1 MPTWDA
7 GQYLRFADER
17 SRPCRDLVA
26 ALALEAPRR
35 IVDLGCG
42 PGNSADVLA
51 ARWPGAEVVGL
62 DSSAAMIA
70 AAHRSAPERAWI
82 LGDIATWTPDAP
94 VDLVFSNAALHWV
107 PDHAAVVPRL
117 FAQVAPGGAF
127 ASQVPC
133 NAGAAAHAAMRE
145 VAARAEWRGCFGGD
159 LPRWQVHEAAFYYDL
174 LAPLAARVD
183 LWETEYLHVLPDA
196 AAIVE
201 WYRGSSLRPFLDA
214 LPDEP
219 AQRRFLADYHA
230 AVAALYPPR
239 RDGRVLLPF
248 RRLFTIAYR

>member
-17 SRPCRDLVA
+17 GRPCRDLVA
-26 ALALEAPRR
+26 ALALAAPRR

-42 PGNSADVLA
+42 PGNSAAVLA
-51 ARWPGAEVVGL
+51 ARWPDAELAGL
-62 DSSAAMIA
+62 DSSEAMIA
-70 AAHRSAPERAWI
+70 AARRSAPERRWI
-82 LGDIATWTPDAP
+82 LGDIAAWTADAR

-117 FAQVAPGGAF
+117 FAQVAAGGAF

-145 VAARAEWRGCFGGD
+145 VAARPEWRGYFGGD
-159 LPRWQVHEAAFYYDL
+159 LRLWQVHEAAFYYDL

-183 LWETEYLHVLPDA
+183 IWETEYLHVLADA

-201 WYRGSSLRPFLDA
+201 WYRGSGLRPFLDA
-214 LPDEP
+214 LPDCEV
-219 AQRRFLADYHA
+219 RRMPSSTVCTRSAGIGSSSPYSCWN
-230 AVAALYPPR
+230 
-239 RDGRVLLPF
+239 
-248 RRLFTIAYR
+248 IASP